1 LPCLGEMRG
10 DGFVDFVHR
19 FLLGFRGIQGLRC
32 VWYGS
37 RFGHAEDEVQQTSQT
52 QSGFFCPTLD
62 LETAEHLDG
71 DEDDFPKC
79 SRFRRNSLEKSRI

>member
-1 LPCLGEMRG
+1 MRG

-19 FLLGFRGIQGLRC
+19 FFLGFRGIQGLRC

-37 RFGHAEDEVQQTSQT
+37 RFGHAEDEVQADKSN
-52 QSGFFCPTLD
+52 SKRFFLSNTR